1 MRDTWV
7 SFALIVACLLIALA
21 LLGGNIS
28 HLANIVEDN
37 PKVKTIKFVTVFN
50 AVCFLGVVAIII
62 LSITGTIQLTDSSKT
77 MIASAITSLVIL
89 VLGNLCPKLPY
100 SRHTGLRLP
109 WTLADESTWIL
120 AHRILGYTAIPFG
133 ISNIIAM
140 FSFQAPNIREGFAI
154 GTFCCGLLF
163 PLLSLPFISTRSV
176 DQVIEVVGILFY
188 SILDPFAMAVYVCYS
203 LNSLRKLTTKIVHA
217 IVQEVHHELC
227 FESSIY

>member
-1 MRDTWV
+1 MLLGRAKDNPNIVPTDAQYRWLVQNINEVNLTGKCHPCIDVKWGDPIDHLVRFRDTNYFMDQV
-7 SFALIVACLLIALA
+7 SVHANGDIVANIA
-21 LLGGNIS
+21 
-28 HLANIVEDN
+28 EDN

-62 LSITGTIQLTDSSKT
+62 LSITGTIQLTDSSET

-154 GTFCCGLLF
+154 GTFLLWVAI
-163 PLLSLPFISTRSV
+163 PSVISA
-176 DQVIEVVGILFY
+176 IYFY
-188 SILDPFAMAVYVCYS
+188 KK
-203 LNSLRKLTTKIVHA
+203 RG
-217 IVQEVHHELC
+217 
-227 FESSIY
+227 SSY

>member
-1 MRDTWV
+1 MRVTKVHTIISILSFAALAICLVVRDTWV

-140 FSFQAPNIREGFAI
+140 FSKPPTSAK
-154 GTFCCGLLF
+154 GL
-163 PLLSLPFISTRSV
+163 R
-176 DQVIEVVGILFY
+176 
-188 SILDPFAMAVYVCYS
+188 
-203 LNSLRKLTTKIVHA
+203 
-217 IVQEVHHELC
+217 
-227 FESSIY
+227 